1 VAQFAGYVLPFLAF
15 LAFYAYLIRRARRQG
30 KPAEVQ
36 WGWLA
41 AIVACAGVAIV
52 LSFFM

>member
-1 VAQFAGYVLPFLAF
+1 MRFASAVIAFVVFIAIYAVL
-15 LAFYAYLIRRARRQG
+15 ARRRGGQI
-30 KPAEVQ
+30 Q

-52 LSFFM
+52 LSFVM